1 MILNDQTAIETSKK
15 LLQINAIKLNPKNPF
30 TWASG
35 IVSPIYCDNR
45 LILSDIETRKYICNQ
60 LCILINKKFKK
71 TELIAG
77 VATGAIGIGMM
88 VALQLNKPFIYI
100 RSGKKQH
107 GRKNTVEGGYT
118 KGQKVLVVEDLIS
131 TGMSS
136 LKACKSVINNQL
148 NLLGLVSIFTYGFD
162 EAVNNFKNEK
172 IINYSLSSY
181 DYLIKEAVIM
191 KKIDE
196 KEINVLFRWKGDPKK
211 WKNLK

>member
-1 MILNDQTAIETSKK
+1 MVNDEYIAKETCKL

-35 IVSPIYCDNR
+35 INSPIYCDNR
-45 LILSDIETRKYICNQ
+45 LILSEIETRKYICNE
-60 LCILINKKFKK
+60 LCVLINKKFKR
-71 TELIAG
+71 TEVIAG

-88 VALQLNKPFIYI
+88 VAQQLNKPFIYI
-100 RSGKKQH
+100 RSSKKQH
-107 GRKNTVEGGYT
+107 GRKNSIEGGFI
-118 KGQKVLVVEDLIS
+118 KGQKVIVIEDLIS

-136 LKACKSVINNQL
+136 LKACNSVIENKL
-148 NLLGLVSIFTYGFD
+148 ELLGLVSIFTYGFD

-181 DYLIKEAVIM
+181 DYLIKEAANM

-196 KEINVLFRWKGDPKK
+196 NEINMLFSWKEDPKK
-211 WKNLK
+211 WKF

>member
-30 TWASG
+30 IWASG
-35 IVSPIYCDNR
+35 INSPIYCDNR
-45 LILSDIETRKYICNQ
+45 LILSEIETRKYICNE
-60 LCILINKKFKK
+60 LCVLINKKFKR
-71 TELIAG
+71 TEVIAG

-88 VALQLNKPFIYI
+88 VAQQLNKPFIYI
-100 RSGKKQH
+100 RSSKKQH
-107 GRKNTVEGGYT
+107 GRKNSIEGGFI
-118 KGQKVLVVEDLIS
+118 KGQKVIVIEDLIS

-136 LKACKSVINNQL
+136 LKACNSVIENKL
-148 NLLGLVSIFTYGFD
+148 ELLGLVSIFTYGFD

-181 DYLIKEAVIM
+181 DYLIKEAANM

-196 KEINVLFRWKGDPKK
+196 NEINMLFSWKEDPKK
-211 WKNLK
+211 WKF

>member
-35 IVSPIYCDNR
+35 INSPIYCDNR
-45 LILSDIETRKYICNQ
+45 LILSEIETRKYICNE
-60 LCILINKKFKK
+60 LCVLINKKFKR
-71 TELIAG
+71 TEVIAG

-88 VALQLNKPFIYI
+88 VAQQLNKPFIYI
-100 RSGKKQH
+100 RSSKKEH
-107 GRKNTVEGGYT
+107 GRKNIIEGGFI
-118 KGQKVLVVEDLIS
+118 KGQKVIVIEDLIS

-136 LKACKSVINNQL
+136 IKACNSIIENQL
-148 NLLGLVSIFTYGFD
+148 ELLGLVSIFTYGFS

-181 DYLIKEAVIM
+181 DYLIKEAVNM

-196 KEINVLFRWKGDPKK
+196 KEINMLFSWKEDPKK
-211 WKNLK
+211 WKF

>member
-30 TWASG
+30 IWASG
-35 IVSPIYCDNR
+35 INSPIYCDNR
-45 LILSDIETRKYICNQ
+45 LILSEIETRKYICNE
-60 LCILINKKFKK
+60 LCVLINKKFKR
-71 TELIAG
+71 TEVIAG

-88 VALQLNKPFIYI
+88 VAQQLNKPFIYI
-100 RSGKKQH
+100 RSCKKQH
-107 GRKNTVEGGYT
+107 GRKNSIEGGFI
-118 KGQKVLVVEDLIS
+118 KGQKVIVIEDLIS

-136 LKACKSVINNQL
+136 IKACNSVIENQL
-148 NLLGLVSIFTYGFD
+148 ELLGLVSIFTYGFI

-181 DYLIKEAVIM
+181 DYLIKEAVNM

-196 KEINVLFRWKGDPKK
+196 KELNMLFSWKEDPKK
-211 WKNLK
+211 WKF

>member
-1 MILNDQTAIETSKK
+1 MIINDQTAIETSKK

-35 IVSPIYCDNR
+35 IKSPIYCDNR
-45 LILSDIETRKYICNQ
+45 LILSDIETRKYVCNE
-60 LCILINKKFKK
+60 LCILINEKFKK
-71 TELIAG
+71 TEVIAG

-100 RSGKKQH
+100 RSSKKQH
-107 GRKNTVEGGYT
+107 GRKNSIEGGFI
-118 KGQKVLVVEDLIS
+118 KGQKVIVIEDLIS

-136 LKACKSVINNQL
+136 LKACNSVIENQL
-148 NLLGLVSIFTYGFD
+148 ELLGLVSIFTYGFD
-162 EAVNNFKNEK
+162 EASNNFENEK

-181 DYLIKEAVIM
+181 DYLIKEAVNM

-196 KEINVLFRWKGDPKK
+196 NEINMLFSWKEDPKK
-211 WKNLK
+211 WKF

>member
-35 IVSPIYCDNR
+35 INSPIYCDNR
-45 LILSDIETRKYICNQ
+45 LILSEIETRKYICNE
-60 LCILINKKFKK
+60 LCVLINKKFKI
-71 TELIAG
+71 TEVIAG

-88 VALQLNKPFIYI
+88 VAQQLNKPFIYI
-100 RSGKKQH
+100 RSSKKQH
-107 GRKNTVEGGYT
+107 GRKNSIEGGFI
-118 KGQKVLVVEDLIS
+118 KGQKVIVIEDLIS

-136 LKACKSVINNQL
+136 IKACNSVIENQL
-148 NLLGLVSIFTYGFD
+148 ELLGLVSIFTYGFN

-181 DYLIKEAVIM
+181 DYLIKEAVNM

-196 KEINVLFRWKGDPKK
+196 KEINMLFSWKEDPKK
-211 WKNLK
+211 WKF

>member
-30 TWASG
+30 IWASG
-35 IVSPIYCDNR
+35 INSPIYCDNR
-45 LILSDIETRKYICNQ
+45 LILSEIETRKYICNE
-60 LCILINKKFKK
+60 LCVLINKKFKR
-71 TELIAG
+71 TEVIAG

-88 VALQLNKPFIYI
+88 VAQQLNKPFIYI
-100 RSGKKQH
+100 RSSKKKH
-107 GRKNTVEGGYT
+107 GRKNSIEGGFI
-118 KGQKVLVVEDLIS
+118 KGQKVIVIEDLIS

-136 LKACKSVINNQL
+136 IKACNSVIENQL
-148 NLLGLVSIFTYGFD
+148 ELLGLVSIFTYGFN

-181 DYLIKEAVIM
+181 DYLIKEAVNM

-196 KEINVLFRWKGDPKK
+196 KELNMLFSWKEDPKK
-211 WKNLK
+211 WKF

>member
-30 TWASG
+30 IWASG
-35 IVSPIYCDNR
+35 INSPIYCDNR
-45 LILSDIETRKYICNQ
+45 LILSEIETRKYICNE
-60 LCILINKKFKK
+60 LCVLINKKFKR
-71 TELIAG
+71 TEVIAG

-88 VALQLNKPFIYI
+88 VAQQLNKPFIYI
-100 RSGKKQH
+100 RSSKKKH
-107 GRKNTVEGGYT
+107 GRKNSIEGGFI
-118 KGQKVLVVEDLIS
+118 KGQKVIVIEDLIS

-136 LKACKSVINNQL
+136 IKACNSVIESQL
-148 NLLGLVSIFTYGFD
+148 ELLGLVSIFTYGFN

-181 DYLIKEAVIM
+181 DYLIKEAVNM

-196 KEINVLFRWKGDPKK
+196 KEINMLFSWKEDPKK
-211 WKNLK
+211 WKF

>member
-1 MILNDQTAIETSKK
+1 MIYDQDTAQQIAKF

>member
-30 TWASG
+30 IWASG
-35 IVSPIYCDNR
+35 INSPIYCDNR
-45 LILSDIETRKYICNQ
+45 LILSEIETRKYICNE
-60 LCILINKKFKK
+60 LCVLINKKFKR
-71 TELIAG
+71 TEEIAG

-88 VALQLNKPFIYI
+88 VAQQLNKPFIYI
-100 RSGKKQH
+100 RSSKKKH
-107 GRKNTVEGGYT
+107 GRKNSIEGGFI
-118 KGQKVLVVEDLIS
+118 KGQKVIVIEDLIS

-136 LKACKSVINNQL
+136 IKACNSVIENQL
-148 NLLGLVSIFTYGFD
+148 ELLGLVSIFTYGFI

-181 DYLIKEAVIM
+181 DYLIKEAVNM

-196 KEINVLFRWKGDPKK
+196 KELNMLFSWKEDPKK
-211 WKNLK
+211 WKF

>member
-35 IVSPIYCDNR
+35 INSPIYCDNR
-45 LILSDIETRKYICNQ
+45 LILSEIETRKYICNE
-60 LCILINKKFKK
+60 LCVLINKKFKR
-71 TELIAG
+71 TEVIAG

-88 VALQLNKPFIYI
+88 VAQQLNKPFIYI
-100 RSGKKQH
+100 RSSKKQH
-107 GRKNTVEGGYT
+107 GRKNSIEGGFI
-118 KGQKVLVVEDLIS
+118 KGQKVIVIEDLIS

-136 LKACKSVINNQL
+136 IKACNSVIENQL
-148 NLLGLVSIFTYGFD
+148 ELLGLVSIFTYGFI

-181 DYLIKEAVIM
+181 DYLIKEAVNM

-196 KEINVLFRWKGDPKK
+196 KELNMLFSWKEDPKK
-211 WKNLK
+211 WKF

>member
-30 TWASG
+30 KWASG
-35 IVSPIYCDNR
+35 INSPIYCDNR
-45 LILSDIETRKYICNQ
+45 LILSEIETRKYICNE
-60 LCILINKKFKK
+60 LCVLINKKFKR
-71 TELIAG
+71 TEVIAG

-100 RSGKKQH
+100 RSSKKQH
-107 GRKNTVEGGYT
+107 GRKNSIEGGFI
-118 KGQKVLVVEDLIS
+118 KGQKVIVIEDLIS

-136 LKACKSVINNQL
+136 IKACNSVIENQL
-148 NLLGLVSIFTYGFD
+148 ELLGLVSIFTYGFI

-181 DYLIKEAVIM
+181 DYLIKEAVNM

-196 KEINVLFRWKGDPKK
+196 KELNMLFSWKEDPKK
-211 WKNLK
+211 WKF

>member
-30 TWASG
+30 IWASG
-35 IVSPIYCDNR
+35 INSPIYCDNR
-45 LILSDIETRKYICNQ
+45 LILSEIETRKYICNE
-60 LCILINKKFKK
+60 LCVLINKKFKRN
-71 TELIAG
+71 EVIAG

-88 VALQLNKPFIYI
+88 VAQQLNKPFIYI
-100 RSGKKQH
+100 RSSKKQH
-107 GRKNTVEGGYT
+107 GRKNSIEGGFI
-118 KGQKVLVVEDLIS
+118 KGQKVIVIEDLIS

-136 LKACKSVINNQL
+136 IKACNSVIENQL
-148 NLLGLVSIFTYGFD
+148 ELLGLVSIFTYGFI

-181 DYLIKEAVIM
+181 DYLIKEAVNM

-196 KEINVLFRWKGDPKK
+196 KELNMLFSWKEDPKK
-211 WKNLK
+211 WKF

>member
-35 IVSPIYCDNR
+35 INSPIYCDNR
-45 LILSDIETRKYICNQ
+45 LILSEIETRKYICNE
-60 LCILINKKFKK
+60 LCILINKKFKR
-71 TELIAG
+71 TEVIAG

-88 VALQLNKPFIYI
+88 VAQQLNKPFIYI
-100 RSGKKQH
+100 RSSKKQH
-107 GRKNTVEGGYT
+107 GRKNSIEGGFI
-118 KGQKVLVVEDLIS
+118 KGQKVIVIEDLIS

-136 LKACKSVINNQL
+136 LKACNSVIENQL
-148 NLLGLVSIFTYGFD
+148 ELLGLVSIFTYGFN

-181 DYLIKEAVIM
+181 DYLIKEAVNM

-196 KEINVLFRWKGDPKK
+196 KEINMLFSWKEDPKK
-211 WKNLK
+211 WKF

>member
-35 IVSPIYCDNR
+35 INSPIYCDNR
-45 LILSDIETRKYICNQ
+45 LILSEIETRKYICNE
-60 LCILINKKFKK
+60 LCVLINKKFKR
-71 TELIAG
+71 TEVIAG

-88 VALQLNKPFIYI
+88 VAQQLNKPFIYI
-100 RSGKKQH
+100 RSSKKQH
-107 GRKNTVEGGYT
+107 GRKNSIEGGFI
-118 KGQKVLVVEDLIS
+118 KGQKVIVIEDLIS

-136 LKACKSVINNQL
+136 IRACNSVIENQL
-148 NLLGLVSIFTYGFD
+148 ELLGLVSIFTYGFD

-181 DYLIKEAVIM
+181 DYLIKEAVNM

-196 KEINVLFRWKGDPKK
+196 KELNMLFSWKEDPKK
-211 WKNLK
+211 WKF

>member
-35 IVSPIYCDNR
+35 INSPIYCDNR
-45 LILSDIETRKYICNQ
+45 LILSEIKTRKYICNE
-60 LCILINKKFKK
+60 LCVLINKEFKR
-71 TELIAG
+71 TEVIAG

-88 VALQLNKPFIYI
+88 VAQQLNKPFIYI
-100 RSGKKQH
+100 RSSKKQH
-107 GRKNTVEGGYT
+107 GRKNSIEGGFI
-118 KGQKVLVVEDLIS
+118 KGQKVIVIEDLIS

-136 LKACKSVINNQL
+136 LKACNSIIENQL
-148 NLLGLVSIFTYGFD
+148 ELLGLVSIFTYGFD

-181 DYLIKEAVIM
+181 DYLIKEAVNM

-196 KEINVLFRWKGDPKK
+196 NEINMLLSWKEDPKK
-211 WKNLK
+211 WKY

>member
-30 TWASG
+30 IWASG
-35 IVSPIYCDNR
+35 INSPIYCDNR
-45 LILSDIETRKYICNQ
+45 LILSEIETRKYICNE
-60 LCILINKKFKK
+60 LCVLINKKFKR
-71 TELIAG
+71 TEVIAG

-88 VALQLNKPFIYI
+88 VAQQLNKPFIYI
-100 RSGKKQH
+100 RSSKKEH
-107 GRKNTVEGGYT
+107 GRKNIIEGGFI
-118 KGQKVLVVEDLIS
+118 KGQKVIVIEDLIS

-136 LKACKSVINNQL
+136 IKACNSVIENQL
-148 NLLGLVSIFTYGFD
+148 ELLGLVSIFTYGFS

-181 DYLIKEAVIM
+181 DYLIKEAVNM

-196 KEINVLFRWKGDPKK
+196 KEINMLFSWKEDPKK
-211 WKNLK
+211 WKF

>member
-35 IVSPIYCDNR
+35 INSPIYCDNR
-45 LILSDIETRKYICNQ
+45 LILSEIETRKYICNE
-60 LCILINKKFKK
+60 LCVLINKKFKR
-71 TELIAG
+71 TEVIAG

-88 VALQLNKPFIYI
+88 VAQQLNKPFIYI
-100 RSGKKQH
+100 RSSKKQH
-107 GRKNTVEGGYT
+107 GRKNSIEGGFI
-118 KGQKVLVVEDLIS
+118 KGQKVIVIEDLIS

-136 LKACKSVINNQL
+136 LKACNSVIENQL
-148 NLLGLVSIFTYGFD
+148 ELLGLVSIFTYGFD

-181 DYLIKEAVIM
+181 DYLIKEAVNM

-196 KEINVLFRWKGDPKK
+196 KEINMLFSWKEDPKK
-211 WKNLK
+211 WKF

>member
-30 TWASG
+30 IWASG
-35 IVSPIYCDNR
+35 INSPIYCDNR
-45 LILSDIETRKYICNQ
+45 LILSEIETRKYICNE
-60 LCILINKKFKK
+60 LCVLINKKFKR
-71 TELIAG
+71 TEVIAG

-88 VALQLNKPFIYI
+88 VAQQLNKPFIYI
-100 RSGKKQH
+100 RSSKKQH
-107 GRKNTVEGGYT
+107 GRKNSIEGGFI
-118 KGQKVLVVEDLIS
+118 KGQKVIVIEDLIS

-136 LKACKSVINNQL
+136 IKACNSVIENQL
-148 NLLGLVSIFTYGFD
+148 ELLGLVSIFTYGFN

-181 DYLIKEAVIM
+181 DYLIKEAVNM

-196 KEINVLFRWKGDPKK
+196 KEINILFSWKKDPKK
-211 WKNLK
+211 WKF

>member
-35 IVSPIYCDNR
+35 INSPIYCDNR
-45 LILSDIETRKYICNQ
+45 LILSEIETRKYICNE
-60 LCILINKKFKK
+60 LCILINKKFKR
-71 TELIAG
+71 TEVIAG

-88 VALQLNKPFIYI
+88 VAQQLNKPFIYI
-100 RSGKKQH
+100 RSSKKQH
-107 GRKNTVEGGYT
+107 GRKNIIEGGFI
-118 KGQKVLVVEDLIS
+118 KGQKVIVIEDLIS

-136 LKACKSVINNQL
+136 IKACNSVIENQL
-148 NLLGLVSIFTYGFD
+148 ELLGLVSIFTYGFN

-181 DYLIKEAVIM
+181 DYLIKEAVNM

-196 KEINVLFRWKGDPKK
+196 KEINMLFSWKEDPKK
-211 WKNLK
+211 WKF

>member
-30 TWASG
+30 IWASG
-35 IVSPIYCDNR
+35 INSPIYCDNR
-45 LILSDIETRKYICNQ
+45 LILSEIETRKYICNE
-60 LCILINKKFKK
+60 LCVLINKKFKR
-71 TELIAG
+71 TEVIAG

-88 VALQLNKPFIYI
+88 VAQQLNKPFIYI
-100 RSGKKQH
+100 RSSKKQH
-107 GRKNTVEGGYT
+107 GRKNSIEGGFI
-118 KGQKVLVVEDLIS
+118 KGQKVIVIEDLIS

-136 LKACKSVINNQL
+136 IKACNSVIENQL
-148 NLLGLVSIFTYGFD
+148 ELLGLVSIFTYGFI

-181 DYLIKEAVIM
+181 DYLIKEAVNM

-196 KEINVLFRWKGDPKK
+196 KEINMLFSWKEDPKK
-211 WKNLK
+211 WKF

>member
-30 TWASG
+30 IWASG
-35 IVSPIYCDNR
+35 IISPIYCDNR
-45 LILSDIETRKYICNQ
+45 LILSEIETRKYICNE
-60 LCILINKKFKK
+60 LCVLINKKFKR
-71 TELIAG
+71 TEVIAG

-88 VALQLNKPFIYI
+88 VAQQLNKPFIYI
-100 RSGKKQH
+100 RSSKKQH
-107 GRKNTVEGGYT
+107 GRKNSIEGGFI
-118 KGQKVLVVEDLIS
+118 KGQKVIVIEDLIS

-136 LKACKSVINNQL
+136 IKACNSVIENQL
-148 NLLGLVSIFTYGFD
+148 ELLGLVSIFTYGFN

-181 DYLIKEAVIM
+181 DYLIKEAVNM

-196 KEINVLFRWKGDPKK
+196 KEINMLFSWKEDPKK
-211 WKNLK
+211 WKF

>member
-30 TWASG
+30 IWASG
-35 IVSPIYCDNR
+35 INSPIYCDNR
-45 LILSDIETRKYICNQ
+45 LILSEIETRKYICNE
-60 LCILINKKFKK
+60 LCVLINKKFKR
-71 TELIAG
+71 TEVIAG

-88 VALQLNKPFIYI
+88 VAQQLNKPFIYI
-100 RSGKKQH
+100 RSSKKQH
-107 GRKNTVEGGYT
+107 GRKNSIEGGFI
-118 KGQKVLVVEDLIS
+118 KGQKVIVIEDLIS

-136 LKACKSVINNQL
+136 IKACNSVIENQL
-148 NLLGLVSIFTYGFD
+148 ELLGLVSIFTYGFI

-181 DYLIKEAVIM
+181 DYLIKEAVNM

-196 KEINVLFRWKGDPKK
+196 KELNMLFSWKDDPKK
-211 WKNLK
+211 WKF

>member
-35 IVSPIYCDNR
+35 INSPIYCDNR
-45 LILSDIETRKYICNQ
+45 LILSEIETRKYICNE
-60 LCILINKKFKK
+60 LCVLINKKFKR
-71 TELIAG
+71 TEVIAG

-88 VALQLNKPFIYI
+88 VAQQLNKPFIYI
-100 RSGKKQH
+100 RSSKKQH
-107 GRKNTVEGGYT
+107 GRKNSIEGGFI
-118 KGQKVLVVEDLIS
+118 KGQKVIVIEDLIS

-136 LKACKSVINNQL
+136 IKACNSVIENQL
-148 NLLGLVSIFTYGFD
+148 ELLGLVSIFTYGFN

-181 DYLIKEAVIM
+181 DYLIKEAVNM

-196 KEINVLFRWKGDPKK
+196 KEINMLFRWKEDPKK
-211 WKNLK
+211 WKF

>member
-35 IVSPIYCDNR
+35 INSPIYCDNR
-45 LILSDIETRKYICNQ
+45 LILSEIETRKYICNE
-60 LCILINKKFKK
+60 LCILINKKFKR
-71 TELIAG
+71 TEVIAG

-88 VALQLNKPFIYI
+88 VAQQLNKPFIYI
-100 RSGKKQH
+100 RSSKKQH
-107 GRKNTVEGGYT
+107 GRKNSIEGGFI
-118 KGQKVLVVEDLIS
+118 KGQKVIVIEDLIS

-136 LKACKSVINNQL
+136 LKACNSVIENKL
-148 NLLGLVSIFTYGFD
+148 ELLGLVSIFTYGFD

-181 DYLIKEAVIM
+181 DYLIKEAANM

-196 KEINVLFRWKGDPKK
+196 NEINMLFSWKEDPKK
-211 WKNLK
+211 WKF

>member
-1 MILNDQTAIETSKK
+1 VILNDQTAIETSKK

-35 IVSPIYCDNR
+35 INSPIYCDNR
-45 LILSDIETRKYICNQ
+45 LILSEIKTRKYICNE
-60 LCILINKKFKK
+60 LCVLINKEFKR
-71 TELIAG
+71 TEVIAG

-88 VALQLNKPFIYI
+88 VAQQLNKPFIYI
-100 RSGKKQH
+100 RSSKKQH
-107 GRKNTVEGGYT
+107 GRKNSIEGGFI
-118 KGQKVLVVEDLIS
+118 KGQKVIVIEDLIS

-136 LKACKSVINNQL
+136 LKACNSIIENQL
-148 NLLGLVSIFTYGFD
+148 ELLGLVSIFTYGFD

-181 DYLIKEAVIM
+181 DYLIKEAVNM

-196 KEINVLFRWKGDPKK
+196 NEINMLLSWKEDPKK
-211 WKNLK
+211 WKY

>member
-35 IVSPIYCDNR
+35 INSPIYCDNR
-45 LILSDIETRKYICNQ
+45 LILSEIETRKYICNE
-60 LCILINKKFKK
+60 LCVLINKKFKR
-71 TELIAG
+71 TEVIAG

-88 VALQLNKPFIYI
+88 VAQQLNKPFIYI
-100 RSGKKQH
+100 RSSKKQH
-107 GRKNTVEGGYT
+107 GRKNSIEGGFI
-118 KGQKVLVVEDLIS
+118 KGQKVIVIEDLIS

-136 LKACKSVINNQL
+136 LKACNSVIENQL
-148 NLLGLVSIFTYGFD
+148 ELLGLVSIFTYGFD

-172 IINYSLSSY
+172 IISYSLSSY
-181 DYLIKEAVIM
+181 DYLIKEAVNM

-196 KEINVLFRWKGDPKK
+196 NEINMLFSWKEDPKK
-211 WKNLK
+211 WKF